1 MSWGGVLLKAPRVC
15 VGLNASHM
23 RFVTVLVISWT
34 HLPVRL
40 ACRRWCSGPLL
51 SRLAQCA
58 AVTCD
63 VIL

>member
-1 MSWGGVLLKAPRVC
+1 MALGGEKSKAPRFC
-15 VGLNASHM
+15 VGLNASRM
-23 RFVTVLVISWT
+23 RLGVFVLISWT